1 MRSTYGPTQ
10 THRQDYEIAQEE
22 FETILGQLKE
32 LIEVDFV
39 NLQKKPEK
47 TDLPWASGQP
57 IPELK
62 KYTMS
67 SLN

>member
-1 MRSTYGPTQ
+1 MVTTQ

-39 NLQKKPEK
+39 NLQKKLKEA
-47 TDLPWASGQP
+47 DLPWTSGRP

-62 KYTMS
+62 K
-67 SLN
+67 